1 MSDQNIKR
9 YEEMGWLQMSGMLD
23 RELPQ
28 RKKRRKFVYMIWL
41 PVLITGLSALLFILG
56 RQATKNANNLAKTAL
71 ISQVVSDQYKQDACD
86 DQFYHHPNERAVAL
100 SEPDYKPSHSAK
112 YKQQENRNKVNT
124 DETKELI
131 VHNFDDVRP
140 GSKWHKNGL
149 LRVKKF
155 SDGKISESEHF
166 VSSVNITNATV
177 HDRDTVD
184 GLSILDTN
192 QKRVLPDV
200 VFLPPAEETFVQNKK
215 NEICPAVKIEKNNHN
230 AIRIDWGLRFA
241 AGRQIDI
248 NCIKLQAGVYA
259 IQRLSNRWAV
269 EVNPQLDISRSHFI
283 TVPDT
288 NDQAFQ
294 QVLSSSRLTNTDI
307 FEGKISNT
315 SNTNGD
321 LVLISR
327 LNNGNTLYRLA
338 IPVTLKYRMSQG
350 LHLTGG
356 ICTQYLI
363 GQDLRK
369 SNIYQEDLVQH
380 SKYYQQRNLNFSL
393 LAGLQYNFK
402 KYGLDINYSRLILL
416 PNLEKITYSASGPA
430 RVVSWTH
437 DPLQEITV
445 GIRMRM

>member
-1 MSDQNIKR
+1 
-9 YEEMGWLQMSGMLD
+9 
-23 RELPQ
+23 
-28 RKKRRKFVYMIWL
+28 
-41 PVLITGLSALLFILG
+41 
-56 RQATKNANNLAKTAL
+56 
-71 ISQVVSDQYKQDACD
+71 
-86 DQFYHHPNERAVAL
+86 
-100 SEPDYKPSHSAK
+100 
-112 YKQQENRNKVNT
+112 
-124 DETKELI
+124 
-131 VHNFDDVRP
+131 
-140 GSKWHKNGL
+140 
-149 LRVKKF
+149 
-155 SDGKISESEHF
+155 
-166 VSSVNITNATV
+166 
-177 HDRDTVD
+177 
-184 GLSILDTN
+184 
-192 QKRVLPDV
+192 
-200 VFLPPAEETFVQNKK
+200 
-215 NEICPAVKIEKNNHN
+215 
-230 AIRIDWGLRFA
+230 LRFA
-241 AGRQIDI
+241 VGRQIDI